1 MRGDEFLDK
10 MGLIDPAYIE
20 AADVAPAKKRKI
32 RWNRW
37 IAVAACFCLIFAAS
51 TVMFPEKQPLSMFVI
66 TAYAL
71 EPDNTISATV
81 MQEGENTAVTMFETA
96 NGLRGFIF
104 SYATD
109 ESEEPIS
116 VSIKSTGQQLT
127 LDEEMEIIGGLKMDS
142 TQNYLFFVLPQDDP
156 GPYSITFTLSDQERS
171 EFAWITL
178 SIEQT
183 EGGYTSIIEKITS
196 YPREKTP

>member
-1 MRGDEFLDK
+1 MIKSEHILDAIG
-10 MGLIDPAYIE
+10 MINEE
-20 AADVAPAKKRKI
+20 AVREAKEYQRPTSRNWI
-32 RWNRW
+32 RWG
-37 IAVAACFCLIFAAS
+37 AVAACLCLLLAG
-51 TVMFPEKQPLSMFVI
+51 MFPMFNQPTISPFVL

-71 EPDNTISATV
+71 EADNTISATV
-81 MQEGENTAVTMFETA
+81 MQEGENTAVTLFETA
-96 NGLRGFIF
+96 NGLRGFVF

-116 VSIKSTGQQLT
+116 VSITSTGQQLT
-127 LDEEMEIIGGLKMDS
+127 LDEEMEIISGLKIDS